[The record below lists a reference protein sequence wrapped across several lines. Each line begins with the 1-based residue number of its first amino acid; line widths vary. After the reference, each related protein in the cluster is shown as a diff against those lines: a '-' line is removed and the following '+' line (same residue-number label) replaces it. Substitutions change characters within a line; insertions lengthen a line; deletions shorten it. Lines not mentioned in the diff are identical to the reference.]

1 MSESAATSERGVE
14 RPRYLSELVKL
25 LNVTPAVVLRWRQFG
40 SKERVDE
47 GSLAQPRLACSNRG
61 RKRWTLS
68 VHAEIILTDDH
79 NGEVGAAFGDDSVPL
94 RKRTG
99 EGRRRRTRRRKQ
111 TWLGKFA
118 IPIPLD
124 ISANEIRESN
134 EVRRVET
141 WNRTTQ
147 SYLCFPASDPA
158 TLLNIIKP
166 TLKTRLFEY

>member
-1 MSESAATSERGVE
+1 MR
-14 RPRYLSELVKL
+14 
-25 LNVTPAVVLRWRQFG
+25 VVLP
-40 SKERVDE
+40 SPDSPAAIE
-47 GSLAQPRLACSNRG
+47 G
-61 RKRWTLS
+61 RKRWTPS
-68 VHAEIILTDDH
+68 VHADIILTDDH
-79 NGEVGAAFGDDSVPL
+79 NCEVGAAFGNDSVPL

-99 EGRRRRTRRRKQ
+99 EERRRRTQRRKQ

-124 ISANEIRESN
+124 ISANEIRQSN

-158 TLLNIIKP
+158 TPLNFIRP